1 MKNKKIEDNFD
12 ESGDKLFNTL
22 YRDDGVFI
30 FLDREES
37 TSIYTQLIIN
47 EISFSFDIPKRDF
60 LRLTRAMNYAIR
72 AIKIE
77 RLKGFSNWK

>member
-1 MKNKKIEDNFD
+1 MKENKIRENFD
-12 ESGDKLFNTL
+12 ENGDKLFNTL

-30 FLDREES
+30 FLDREEHY
-37 TSIYTQLIIN
+37 SIYTQMIVN
-47 EISFSFDIPKRDF
+47 DVSFSFDIPKRDF

-77 RLKGFSNWK
+77 GLRDHK

>member
-1 MKNKKIEDNFD
+1 MKENKIRENFD
-12 ESGDKLFNTL
+12 ENGDKLFNTL

-30 FLDREES
+30 FLDREEHY
-37 TSIYTQLIIN
+37 SIYTQMIVN
-47 EISFSFDIPKRDF
+47 DISFSFDIPKRDF

-77 RLKGFSNWK
+77 GLKDHK